1 MRICLLWTNSL
12 AYSRAGAKDS
22 LTNQQRRDLV
32 ATVKDVSGEGL
43 ALGLSPLS
51 AVANYGQAF
60 EAGVSASG
68 SWDKVELLPW
78 SLLHPAGPPSWGE
91 GREATVR
98 WRFHVVDL
106 RAKPTEF
113 HAGNKNL
120 LHLTD
125 GAGNWEQTTLLPGIL
140 TMEICLQRSLPLHV
154 QVGPCQLRDGQADEQ
169 EARAL
174 VLADKLCLCLDHRR
188 PETGPHCFCPEA
200 LLAAAAP
207 MPAASEVVNWDSTA
221 DYMASWRPAVE
232 LEAAAS
238 AADEDDTRILS
249 NVEITWGETGVGS
262 FVVPSALAS
271 AHRMKMRGLIR
282 GEDGPTEWSSGW
294 LCLRLP
300 AQQSS
305 GGIGW
310 RGHAGIVDA
319 DLVGDD
325 GNAQPL
331 AVVVGEEDAQIPLTM
346 SLRISFQMVPG
357 ASDSSGTP
365 GIRKTGYL
373 VEFIPKS
380 LPYSCMAV
388 ALAELSS
395 ASPLLREVVLQARAP
410 APGRPGPAASQ
421 RCLDDEASWHS
432 EAQESFAKSMD
443 LKPWRLN
450 PPQEAAVRGSLEDAL
465 SLIHGP
471 PGTGKTTTAA
481 ALCVLYALWN
491 LDCGQVAAVLYCT
504 PSNDAADVACL
515 RVAES
520 SARHFQALA
529 TKRRQEVVAAGTSE
543 DCPICFNG
551 SCDVITACG
560 HQFHRSCLEQ
570 ARAAGNS
577 TCPLCRR
584 PLRQS
589 EGGLTALRV
598 YSAEME
604 RGDFPVPKRIDH
616 PSAKPRKVKTVS
628 EAMRPFALH
637 WRCHG
642 RAPGVEPTAESL
654 EAGAAYER
662 MLQAGLS
669 SPLFD
674 ELRTE
679 YYLALS
685 AARAAE
691 LRRTDV
697 VFATCISARRGG
709 LAAALQ
715 APGAPEL
722 LQVVLDEAGQAPEPE
737 ALCPMT
743 LEAAVAQAILR
754 HMCLAP
760 GAGDKPPKNFPEW
773 GHLVDAYNWVLLGG
787 EPRVSKILSQ
797 LYWEHTRDKLYIPVG
812 RSAGAAQ
819 HQFKIVEGGIAV
831 EEVTWRW
838 HGAWDGPGVQTRVQS
853 IVRTL
858 AKAVN
863 NLDFAVNA
871 AADELVNLAGK
882 RSGRKVWVVVRWQ
895 STGRDAESAP
905 GAVATD
911 LAKNAKKI
919 VMVGDPKQL
928 RPIVVS
934 PQAER
939 MGLNI
944 SLLERLSDAPAGK
957 PRLLSLQYRMHEELN
972 EFPAAYFY
980 SGRVRTDPAVLAR
993 RPGRLAHPTRPMNSR
1008 PFLFWSSHGGPS
1020 EQISQVRS
1028 SAASAKSRFNPAE
1041 ALRAA
1046 ALARSLA
1053 AKVGDSRV
1061 AVLTWYNAQVAQLS
1075 EALAG
1080 TSIHIGGVVSS
1091 QGNAHDG
1098 SQIQMTAIQ
1107 VQFDRYDETGDS
1119 CQGNASLGLD
1129 ELELELEDEA
1139 ERLEE
1144 LDEVVDLCFRRTLRR
1159 RLGITTM
1166 ETVHFR
1172 WKVLQKKPL
1181 ARTANGQASGN
1192 DINGFLGYVR
1202 LCELGLSE
1210 DIRKKR
1216 RQVSWEVIFS
1226 AVTWMYFMLRTSP
1239 HHLLLRRVAD
1249 AVVTGVAAKAA
1260 MPLVEKANVRMRW
1273 WWRVSRSCGNVDGPP
1288 NFQEVSLA
1296 HVLDWLLHSG
1306 SLIQEEVEISVVG
1319 PSLRVPCFQGI
1330 YFGHADDDDVSFA
1343 FGFWTDVSLKR
1354 LLTKVALSG
1363 GTNIWYT
1370 DWRPN
1375 LLYGEWDYVLL
1386 STVRSSPGG
1395 LGALEDEHLLD
1406 VALTRAR
1413 LGMCVLGAPET
1424 LSKIRWSFR
1433 EGVSVLS
1440 EEK

>member
-1 MRICLLWTNSL
+1 
-12 AYSRAGAKDS
+12 
-22 LTNQQRRDLV
+22 
-32 ATVKDVSGEGL
+32 
-43 ALGLSPLS
+43 
-51 AVANYGQAF
+51 
-60 EAGVSASG
+60 
-68 SWDKVELLPW
+68 
-78 SLLHPAGPPSWGE
+78 
-91 GREATVR
+91 
-98 WRFHVVDL
+98 
-106 RAKPTEF
+106 
-113 HAGNKNL
+113 
-120 LHLTD
+120 
-125 GAGNWEQTTLLPGIL
+125 
-140 TMEICLQRSLPLHV
+140 
-154 QVGPCQLRDGQADEQ
+154 
-169 EARAL
+169 
-174 VLADKLCLCLDHRR
+174 
-188 PETGPHCFCPEA
+188 
-200 LLAAAAP
+200 
-207 MPAASEVVNWDSTA
+207 
-221 DYMASWRPAVE
+221 
-232 LEAAAS
+232 
-238 AADEDDTRILS
+238 
-249 NVEITWGETGVGS
+249 
-262 FVVPSALAS
+262 
-271 AHRMKMRGLIR
+271 
-282 GEDGPTEWSSGW
+282 
-294 LCLRLP
+294 
-300 AQQSS
+300 
-305 GGIGW
+305 
-310 RGHAGIVDA
+310 
-319 DLVGDD
+319 
-325 GNAQPL
+325 
-331 AVVVGEEDAQIPLTM
+331 
-346 SLRISFQMVPG
+346 
-357 ASDSSGTP
+357 
-365 GIRKTGYL
+365 
-373 VEFIPKS
+373 
-380 LPYSCMAV
+380 
-388 ALAELSS
+388 
-395 ASPLLREVVLQARAP
+395 
-410 APGRPGPAASQ
+410 
-421 RCLDDEASWHS
+421 
-432 EAQESFAKSMD
+432 MD

-743 LEAAVAQAILR
+743 L
-754 HMCLAP
+754 
-760 GAGDKPPKNFPEW
+760 
-773 GHLVDAYNWVLLGG
+773 
-787 EPRVSKILSQ
+787 
-797 LYWEHTRDKLYIPVG
+797 
-812 RSAGAAQ
+812 
-819 HQFKIVEGGIAV
+819 
-831 EEVTWRW
+831 
-838 HGAWDGPGVQTRVQS
+838 
-853 IVRTL
+853 
-858 AKAVN
+858 
-863 NLDFAVNA
+863 
-871 AADELVNLAGK
+871 
-882 RSGRKVWVVVRWQ
+882 
-895 STGRDAESAP
+895 
-905 GAVATD
+905 
-911 LAKNAKKI
+911 AKNAKKI

-980 SGRVRTDPAVLAR
+980 GGRVRTDPAVLAR
-993 RPGRLAHPTRPMNSR
+993 RPGRLAHPTRPMTSR

-1080 TSIHIGGVVSS
+1080 TSIHVGGVVSS
-1091 QGNAHDG
+1091 QGN
-1098 SQIQMTAIQ
+1098 
-1107 VQFDRYDETGDS
+1107 
-1119 CQGNASLGLD
+1119 
-1129 ELELELEDEA
+1129 
-1139 ERLEE
+1139 
-1144 LDEVVDLCFRRTLRR
+1144 
-1159 RLGITTM
+1159 
-1166 ETVHFR
+1166 
-1172 WKVLQKKPL
+1172 
-1181 ARTANGQASGN
+1181 
-1192 DINGFLGYVR
+1192 
-1202 LCELGLSE
+1202 
-1210 DIRKKR
+1210 
-1216 RQVSWEVIFS
+1216 
-1226 AVTWMYFMLRTSP
+1226 
-1239 HHLLLRRVAD
+1239 
-1249 AVVTGVAAKAA
+1249 
-1260 MPLVEKANVRMRW
+1260 
-1273 WWRVSRSCGNVDGPP
+1273 
-1288 NFQEVSLA
+1288 
-1296 HVLDWLLHSG
+1296 
-1306 SLIQEEVEISVVG
+1306 
-1319 PSLRVPCFQGI
+1319 
-1330 YFGHADDDDVSFA
+1330 
-1343 FGFWTDVSLKR
+1343 
-1354 LLTKVALSG
+1354 
-1363 GTNIWYT
+1363 
-1370 DWRPN
+1370 
-1375 LLYGEWDYVLL
+1375 EWDYVLL

-1424 LSKIRWSFR
+1424 LRRIHAWSCLLDHCETR
-1433 EGVSVLS
+1433 GLVTTSQPVVMP
-1440 EEK
+1440 

>member
-1 MRICLLWTNSL
+1 MSSCRQWKAKAQPSQAEHQPNLPARRAGNGSAEEASAAAPSGFEAPVRQDGSRRQRHRHQSAAWGSWSNYGYGPWQSWPTWNPADGFSNSDWYAGPNTHRSREFRAHRPQAQSVEIIPESASAGLRPEQLLRRSQRQSETRQHSFVPADDAAAPDANDADADDGGRPSSGSAETTTTPSAVVEDADAETNPPLRPGALSAPTAAPAPPQQEEEGEKIEKVLSEEPRSWLTGAPDGL
-12 AYSRAGAKDS
+12 AYIEDFLAQTNEPQVVEDWEDMAEDLAEDREPPWYNVPYLLRYRFREPIADTSLEGLPSLGRRPKPAVPLRAPG
-22 LTNQQRRDLV
+22 RDLV
-32 ATVKDVSGEGL
+32 AAIKDVSGEGL

-60 EAGVSASG
+60 AAGVSASG

-125 GAGNWEQTTLLPGIL
+125 GTGNWEQTKLLPGIL
-140 TMEICLQRSLPLHV
+140 TVEICLQRSLPLHV
-154 QVGPCQLRDGQADEQ
+154 QVGPCQQREGQADEH
-169 EARAL
+169 EVRAL

-188 PETGPHCFCPEA
+188 PETGLHCFCPEA

-238 AADEDDTRILS
+238 AADEDDTRTLS
-249 NVEITWGETGVGS
+249 NVDIAWGEKGLGS

-300 AQQSS
+300 AQQS

-331 AVVVGEEDAQIPLTM
+331 AVVVGEEEAQIPQTM

-365 GIRKTGYL
+365 RTRKAGYII
-373 VEFIPKS
+373 EFIPKS

-410 APGRPGPAASQ
+410 APGAAPGPAAAQ
-421 RCLDDEASWHS
+421 QCLDDEASWHS
-432 EAQESFAKSMD
+432 ETRESFAKSMD

-504 PSNDAADVACL
+504 PSNDAADVACI

-551 SCDVITACG
+551 SCDAITACG

-743 LEAAVAQAILR
+743 L
-754 HMCLAP
+754 
-760 GAGDKPPKNFPEW
+760 
-773 GHLVDAYNWVLLGG
+773 
-787 EPRVSKILSQ
+787 
-797 LYWEHTRDKLYIPVG
+797 
-812 RSAGAAQ
+812 
-819 HQFKIVEGGIAV
+819 
-831 EEVTWRW
+831 
-838 HGAWDGPGVQTRVQS
+838 
-853 IVRTL
+853 
-858 AKAVN
+858 
-863 NLDFAVNA
+863 
-871 AADELVNLAGK
+871 
-882 RSGRKVWVVVRWQ
+882 
-895 STGRDAESAP
+895 
-905 GAVATD
+905 
-911 LAKNAKKI
+911 AKNAKKI

-928 RPIVVS
+928 RPIVTS

-980 SGRVRTDPAVLAR
+980 GGRVRTDPAVLAR
-993 RPGRLAHPTRPMNSR
+993 RPGRLAHPTRPMISR

-1091 QGNAHDG
+1091 QGN
-1098 SQIQMTAIQ
+1098 
-1107 VQFDRYDETGDS
+1107 
-1119 CQGNASLGLD
+1119 
-1129 ELELELEDEA
+1129 
-1139 ERLEE
+1139 
-1144 LDEVVDLCFRRTLRR
+1144 
-1159 RLGITTM
+1159 
-1166 ETVHFR
+1166 
-1172 WKVLQKKPL
+1172 
-1181 ARTANGQASGN
+1181 
-1192 DINGFLGYVR
+1192 
-1202 LCELGLSE
+1202 
-1210 DIRKKR
+1210 
-1216 RQVSWEVIFS
+1216 
-1226 AVTWMYFMLRTSP
+1226 
-1239 HHLLLRRVAD
+1239 
-1249 AVVTGVAAKAA
+1249 
-1260 MPLVEKANVRMRW
+1260 
-1273 WWRVSRSCGNVDGPP
+1273 
-1288 NFQEVSLA
+1288 
-1296 HVLDWLLHSG
+1296 
-1306 SLIQEEVEISVVG
+1306 
-1319 PSLRVPCFQGI
+1319 
-1330 YFGHADDDDVSFA
+1330 
-1343 FGFWTDVSLKR
+1343 
-1354 LLTKVALSG
+1354 
-1363 GTNIWYT
+1363 
-1370 DWRPN
+1370 
-1375 LLYGEWDYVLL
+1375 EWDYVLL

-1424 LSKIRWSFR
+1424 LRRIHAWSCLLDHCETR
-1433 EGVSVLS
+1433 GLVTTSQPVVMP
-1440 EEK
+1440 